1 MSTKTNFK
9 RIALVAVASLGFGLL
24 SAAPSNS
31 AINSDTL
38 TIKNAAGTTTSAI
51 SVANGETITVA
62 SSATATLSFLP
73 GTADLDSVSVVAAL
87 VSAPAGNTA
96 LPYIALK
103 ETTSAQAFLGTTGA
117 LPLDAGA
124 LMHPGNAFDS
134 TRGAGDDVAAPN
146 YLVNVVPRA
155 SATASSVV
163 FDLYLGKG
171 GSSAGPTVAGTYVV
185 TVKATNRDGSAS
197 NAGTATITFTVAAA
211 TVSATSGTAYMTG
224 NSGSQTLST
233 EDLIPV
239 MATKSISTTP
249 KAWIK
254 VTQVTPTTSNE
265 SVTATITGPGTLG
278 SAASNS
284 GSASGR
290 SILVKNGD
298 TILVFAD
305 GTAGVGSITL
315 LGTTSGFN
323 FGTKTVTWT
332 GTAIATLKA
341 TVVSPVINATG
352 GSASLAAYVE
362 AFDSD
367 GKKVYSPTIYE
378 ISSDLT
384 KISDNYSSCTA
395 GWDAT
400 DLVSYCSLTAVS
412 AGTSSITF
420 STHTAAGTYQGDG
433 VTTTKVTSNAIS
445 IRVGSVTAA
454 SFKLSLD
461 KATYAPGEKATLTV
475 TPLDA
480 AGLPVAGLYGASNS
494 NGNAAYSNFFTTGG
508 ITTDYAVYTG
518 SDTTTATY
526 LNPSYATGV
535 KTVTVYMPLQSATV
549 TFKASAGA
557 HFGAAYQTTTGATTG
572 TPVSVTAK
580 VVGNTEAAA
589 ALAAVNALAITVAS
603 LKTLITTL
611 TNLVLKIQKKVKA

>member
-38 TIKNAAGTTTSAI
+38 TIKNTAGTTTSAI
-51 SVANGETITVA
+51 SVANGDTITVA

-73 GTADLDSVSVVAAL
+73 GTADKDSVSIVAAL
-87 VSAPAGNTA
+87 VSAPTGNTA
-96 LPYIALK
+96 LPYMSVR
-103 ETTSAQAFLGTTGA
+103 ETTSAQVFLGSSGA
-117 LPLDAGA
+117 LPLDGGTAQQF
-124 LMHPGNAFDS
+124 GNGSVHSAD
-134 TRGAGDDVAAPN
+134 GNDVINPN
-146 YLVNVVPRA
+146 YNANVVGRA
-155 SATASSVV
+155 SATVSTVV

-185 TVKATNRDGSAS
+185 TVKATNRDGSTS

-254 VTQVTPTTSNE
+254 VTQLTPATANE

-305 GTAGVGSITL
+305 GTAGVGTITL

-332 GTAIATLKA
+332 GTAIAKLVA
-341 TVVSPVINATG
+341 TALAPVINATG
-352 GSASLAAYVE
+352 GSSSLATYVQAYD
-362 AFDSD
+362 AD
-367 GKKVYSPTIYE
+367 GKQVYAPTLYG

-384 KISDNYSSCTA
+384 KISDNYSSTCS
-395 GWDAT
+395 WDAA

-420 STHTAAGTYQGDG
+420 STHSASGTYQGDG
-433 VTTTKVTSNAIS
+433 VTTTKVTSNAVS
-445 IRVGSVTAA
+445 IRVGSLTAA

-480 AGLPVAGLYGASNS
+480 AGLPVAGIYGAANS
-494 NGNAAYSNFFTTGG
+494 NGNVAYANFFTTGG

-518 SDTTTATY
+518 SDTTTATF

-535 KTVTVYMPLQSATV
+535 KTFTVYMPLQSATI
-549 TFKASAGA
+549 TFKASAGS

-589 ALAAVNALAITVAS
+589 ALAAVNALAVTVAS